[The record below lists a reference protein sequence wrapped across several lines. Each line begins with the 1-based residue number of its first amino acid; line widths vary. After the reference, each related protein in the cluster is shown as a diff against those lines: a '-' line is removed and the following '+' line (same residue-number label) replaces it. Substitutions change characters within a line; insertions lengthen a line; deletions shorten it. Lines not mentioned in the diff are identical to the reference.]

1 MILKLTLLP
10 IKAKVHQSIKIN
22 VAPRYVS
29 EIMPLFF
36 SKNVHRRG
44 NYFNMPLFAES
55 LEAWGES
62 HFESQNKR

>member
-10 IKAKVHQSIKIN
+10 IKAKVYQSIKIN

-36 SKNVHRRG
+36 SKNVHQRG